1 METLAIPALAFSLGL
16 SLFGFFAHRAVSGLD
31 KSLERIDA
39 KLDAFGT
46 KQGEHSAK
54 LIELEVRCR
63 HLEAE
68 NGTLRQ
74 HITDLGEFLRD
85 SGFRKRE
92 G

>member
-1 METLAIPALAFSLGL
+1 METLAVPALVISLGL
-16 SLFGFFAHRAVSGLD
+16 SVFGFLAHRAVAGLD
-31 KSLERIDA
+31 KALERIDA
-39 KLDAFGT
+39 KLDAFAA
-46 KQGEHSAK
+46 KQGEHASK